1 MAAGAGAADI
11 LNQRVFFYVAFC
23 KAAEVV
29 DQNHIDLDVNAL
41 VELVYDRDTSLSR

>member
-1 MAAGAGAADI
+1 MQMLDESKSGSI
-11 LNQRVFFYVAFC
+11 QKKEFQRAL
-23 KAAEVV
+23 AEVV